1 MMENNLD
8 TPLLTVKPQFLFW
21 QEVVSQLFLI
31 FIVGVYVS
39 MVCIATH
46 KIPSFFL
53 VIVPTAFMIG
63 FFIYCKLTELIVKNT
78 EYTFYD
84 TYLTITH
91 KRSSLVT
98 AQSISIDYDEISA
111 VKISHNVFETPF
123 NLGSI
128 AFKRGSMSWY
138 YYLTFDYGCQKIML
152 YPYYLRPYFSM
163 AFYYGLNLNKRKF
176 IELSNIPHSQEVYAL
191 LQEKTLRNNT
201 Q

>member
-1 MMENNLD
+1 MENQSPILS
-8 TPLLTVKPQFLFW
+8 VKPQFLFG
-21 QEVVSQLFLI
+21 QEVLSQLFLI

-39 MVCIATH
+39 MISIATH
-46 KIPSFFL
+46 KIPSFVL
-53 VIVPTAFMIG
+53 VLVPTAFMIG

-111 VKISHNVFETPF
+111 VKISHNVFEKPV

-128 AFKRGSMSWY
+128 AFKRGSMSWS
-138 YYLTFDYGCQKIML
+138 YYLTFTYGCQKIML
-152 YPYYLRPYFSM
+152 YPYYFRPYLSM
-163 AFYYGLNLNKRKF
+163 AFYYGLDLNKRKLL
-176 IELSNIPHSQEVYAL
+176 ELSNIPHSQEVYAL
-191 LQEKTLRNNT
+191 LTEKTQR
-201 Q
+201 